1 VITDRYYIN
10 STGSSR
16 PLRRNEWRIDGRP
29 DERGDG
35 VKCRA
40 GLFCDKN
47 FSRVVGMSDTDTHET
62 ETRSLRTPI
71 VAVLGHV
78 DHGKT
83 SLLDKIRGSTVI
95 EGEAGAITQHIG
107 ATAVPLDVVSKV
119 AGKLVNP
126 DDFDLPGLLF
136 IDTPGHHSFTTLRS
150 RGGALADI
158 AILVVDVNDGFQPQ
172 TVEAINILKQS
183 QTPFIVAANK
193 IDTTPGW
200 NPEMDAPVKKT
211 YEAQSDRA
219 RSTLDSSLY
228 ELIGELSDAGFSAD
242 LYWRVQ
248 NFQNN
253 IGVVPVSAETGEG
266 VPDVLTVLMGLAQRY
281 MREDME
287 IDVGGPGAGTVLEV
301 KEEKGFGTTLDVVL
315 YDGIIRTDETIV
327 VGGMNEPIVTD
338 VRALLKPRPLAEIR
352 TEDRFEKV
360 DSIAAAAGVKIA
372 APNLDEAMAGAPVR
386 VVRDREIED
395 VIEEVQAELAEV
407 EVSTQEE
414 GVVVKADTLGS
425 LEAIVSTL
433 EEEEIP
439 VMRAEVGDVAPRDI
453 RFATTA
459 DEQKHKTILA
469 FNVDVLAD
477 AADEAEQRDVRMFD
491 SDVIYQLIEEY
502 EEYVDEMERAQQ
514 QTVLDNI
521 TRPARFRI
529 LEDHVFR
536 QNDPAVVGVEVM
548 SGTVRNNS
556 FVAKF
561 EANEPKRVG
570 TIKGIQEQGDDVDE
584 ARAGSRV
591 SVAIDGPTVGRQIDE
606 GDELWIELPEKH
618 AKILEQELSDDIPGD
633 ELEALRMYLDKQRKR
648 DPFWGK

>member
-1 VITDRYYIN
+1 
-10 STGSSR
+10 
-16 PLRRNEWRIDGRP
+16 
-29 DERGDG
+29 
-35 VKCRA
+35 
-40 GLFCDKN
+40 
-47 FSRVVGMSDTDTHET
+47 MSDTDTHET
-62 ETRSLRTPI
+62 ETQSLRTPI

-172 TVEAINILKQS
+172 TEEAINILKQS
-183 QTPFIVAANK
+183 QTPFVVAANK

-200 NPEMDAPVKKT
+200 NPQADAPVQQT

-219 RSTLDSSLY
+219 RSTLDGSLY

-287 IDVGGPGAGTVLEV
+287 IDVTGPGAGTVLEV
-301 KEEKGFGTTLDVVL
+301 KEEKGFGTTIDVVL
-315 YDGIIRTDETIV
+315 YDGIIRADETIV
-327 VGGMNEPIVTD
+327 VGGKNEPIVTD

-360 DSIAAAAGVKIA
+360 DSIAAASGVKIA
-372 APNLDEAMAGAPVR
+372 APDLDDAMAGAPVR
-386 VVRDREIED
+386 VVRDREIDD
-395 VIEEVQAELAEV
+395 VIAEVQAELAEV
-407 EVSTQEE
+407 EVTTQEE
-414 GVVVKADTLGS
+414 GITVKADTLGS

-433 EEEEIP
+433 EEQEIP

-459 DEQKHKTILA
+459 DEPKHRTILA
-469 FNVDVLAD
+469 FNVDTLAE
-477 AADEAEQRDVRMFD
+477 AADEADQRDVRMFD

-570 TIKGIQEQGDDVDE
+570 SIKGIQEQGEDVDE

-591 SVAIDGPTVGRQIDE
+591 SIAIDGPTVGRQIDE
-606 GDELWIELPEKH
+606 GDELWIDLPEKH
-618 AKILEQELSDDIPGD
+618 AKILEQELSDDIPAD
-633 ELEALRMYLDKQRKR
+633 ELEALQMYLDKQRKR

>member
-1 VITDRYYIN
+1 
-10 STGSSR
+10 
-16 PLRRNEWRIDGRP
+16 
-29 DERGDG
+29 
-35 VKCRA
+35 
-40 GLFCDKN
+40 
-47 FSRVVGMSDTDTHET
+47 MSDTDTHET
-62 ETRSLRTPI
+62 ETQSLRTPI

-172 TVEAINILKQS
+172 TEEAINILKQS
-183 QTPFIVAANK
+183 QTPFVVAANK

-200 NPEMDAPVKKT
+200 NPQNDAPVQQT

-219 RSTLDSSLY
+219 RSTLDGSLY

-253 IGVVPVSAETGEG
+253 IGVVPVSADTGEG

-287 IDVGGPGAGTVLEV
+287 IDVSGPGAGTVLEV
-301 KEEKGFGTTLDVVL
+301 KEEKGFGTTIDVVL

-327 VGGMNEPIVTD
+327 VGGKNEPIVTD

-360 DSIAAAAGVKIA
+360 DSIAAASGVKIA
-372 APNLDEAMAGAPVR
+372 APDLDDAMAGAPVR

-395 VIEEVQAELAEV
+395 VVEEVQAELAEV

-414 GVVVKADTLGS
+414 GITVKADTLGS

-459 DEQKHKTILA
+459 DEPKHQTILA
-469 FNVDVLAD
+469 FNVDTLAD
-477 AADEAEQRDVRMFD
+477 AADEADQRDVRMFD

-570 TIKGIQEQGDDVDE
+570 SIKGIQEQGEDVDE

-591 SVAIDGPTVGRQIDE
+591 SVAIDGPTVGRQIEE

-618 AKILEQELSDDIPGD
+618 AKILEQELSDDIPAD
-633 ELEALRMYLDKQRKR
+633 ELEALQMYLDKQRKR